1 LLPPVTQLT
10 QSANRQNG
18 EFEAG
23 HTRNGEF
30 EAAHCRMCDI
40 PNNEPTVKMLSA
52 FVDIQKGLK

>member
-1 LLPPVTQLT
+1 M

-23 HTRNGEF
+23 HTRNGKF
-30 EAAHCRMCDI
+30 EATHCRIMCDI
-40 PNNEPTVKMLSA
+40 HYNEPTVKMLSA

>member
-1 LLPPVTQLT
+1 LPPPVTQLA
-10 QSANRQNG
+10 QSANRQ
-18 EFEAG
+18 
-23 HTRNGEF
+23 NGEF